1 MQKNAKK
8 CKKMR
13 KYAKICTFF
22 FWDKI
27 GLGRPIAKMAIDFQW
42 CPMIIDRDDK
52 IDLADGNK
60 GGDDHR

>member
-1 MQKNAKK
+1 MQ
-8 CKKMR
+8 

-22 FWDKI
+22 FWGKI
-27 GLGRPIAKMAIDFQW
+27 GLRRPIATMAIDFQW